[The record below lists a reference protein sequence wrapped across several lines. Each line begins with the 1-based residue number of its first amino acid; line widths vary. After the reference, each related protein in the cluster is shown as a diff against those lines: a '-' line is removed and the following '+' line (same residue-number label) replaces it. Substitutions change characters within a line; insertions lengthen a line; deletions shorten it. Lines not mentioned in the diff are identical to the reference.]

1 MKEVTLELLKQC
13 ANNLLFDMDQEQYQT
28 LLEEFATLFKQMEL
42 IGKIKDI
49 DSVTPLTFP
58 YPCQSYLRE
67 DIEGETLTLEETL
80 KNAKEVEDNQ
90 IKLPKVVLWVI

>member
-13 ANNLLFDMDQEQYQT
+13 ANNLLFDMNQEQYQT

-42 IGKIKDI
+42 IGKIEDI

-67 DIEGETLTLEETL
+67 DIEGETLTLQETL

-90 IKLPKVVLWVI
+90 IKLPKVVL